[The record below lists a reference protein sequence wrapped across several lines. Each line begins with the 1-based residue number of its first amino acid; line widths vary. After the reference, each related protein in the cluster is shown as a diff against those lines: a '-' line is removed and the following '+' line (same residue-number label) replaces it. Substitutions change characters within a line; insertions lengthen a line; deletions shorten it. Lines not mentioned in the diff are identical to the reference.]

1 MKTPYLFALLSSVAL
16 VFSCVDDVPSTP
28 SILCR
33 EPVMVTNS
41 SLLATKDRAGFGTV
55 LFEEDLVVSGYVV
68 SDDTSGNHYKLLYLQ
83 DAPENPKVSLPVLI
97 DQTQLHAHYPVG
109 RKVFLKLKG
118 LSIGYRFGVLS
129 LGVNQGGTL
138 APIHSSKI
146 DEHLFRSCEQV
157 PIVPKKVA
165 LSELNNSMVGMW
177 VVLEHMQF
185 AAKER
190 GNSYADTGTHS
201 VDRMLQQVS
210 ENCLLEAEIPLRT
223 SGFASFKSESLPLE
237 KGAVKAL
244 LTAYYSDL
252 QLVLH
257 SPEDLDFSEERCAD
271 SAPLSATLGFEE
283 VLQMYQGTLVEFGVE
298 ESMVLEGFVISSDRE
313 GNFTKRIVL
322 QDAFENPSLGLQ
334 ILTDEEETHEQFAL
348 GQKVFFK
355 LNRLYMDRMDGVL
368 SVGYTDGKTVEEI
381 EEGALFDFVVPT
393 EEIQTLV
400 PLYKE
405 LSELDTESF
414 QNTLVRIEQL
424 QLVAQE
430 LGKAYAYYSGDA
442 AADRTLETCGV
453 LQKINVHTE
462 GGASFAQESF
472 PKGLGSI
479 TGVLSRNDQK
489 LKVQIRS
496 LVDVEFS
503 AATERCPLI
512 IPKVLLTE
520 IADPHNNNMARFV
533 ELYNAGADPIDL
545 EGWSLHKYLNG
556 SSVVSGTALRLS
568 GVLPSKSFL
577 ILANTSFASVF
588 GFAPD
593 IVSSY
598 ISGTGDDVY
607 ELVDASQKVHDVFG
621 HRGID
626 GSNTGWEY
634 TDGKAIRKV
643 EVTQPNPDFEL
654 SEWTVFSKAN
664 EAAQEAPADFGPK
677 ERQRF

>member
-157 PIVPKKVA
+157 PIVPKKVT
-165 LSELNNSMVGMW
+165 LSELNSSMVGMW

-210 ENCLLEAEIPLRT
+210 ENCLLDAEIPLRT
-223 SGFASFKSESLPLE
+223 SGFASFKSESLPLG

-355 LNRLYMDRMDGVL
+355 LNRLYMDRVDGVL
-368 SVGYTDGKTVEEI
+368 SMGYTDGKTVEAI

-400 PLYKE
+400 PLSKE

-414 QNTLVRIEQL
+414 QNTLVRIEKL

-577 ILANTSFASVF
+577 ILGNTSFASVF

-593 IVSSY
+593 IVSPY

-607 ELVDASQKVHDVFG
+607 ELVDPNQKVHDVFG

-643 EVTQPNPDFEL
+643 EVTEPNPVFEL

-677 ERQRF
+677 ER

>member
-1 MKTPYLFALLSSVAL
+1 MIMKTPYLFAPLFFVAL

-28 SILCR
+28 AVFCR

-41 SLLATKDRAGFGTV
+41 SLLATKEKAGFGTV
-55 LFEEDLVVSGYVV
+55 PFEEDLIVAGYVV
-68 SDDTSGNHYKLLYLQ
+68 SDDATGNHYKLLYLQ
-83 DAPENPKVSLPVLI
+83 DAPENPKVSLPILI
-97 DQTQLHAHYPVG
+97 DQTQLHARYPVG

-129 LGVNQGGTL
+129 LGVNQRGTL

-146 DEHLFRSCEQV
+146 DEHLFRSCEQL
-157 PIVPKKVA
+157 PIVPKKAA
-165 LSELNNSMVGMW
+165 LSELNSSMVGMW

-190 GNSYADTGTHS
+190 GNSYADAGTHS
-201 VDRMLQQVS
+201 ADRMLQQVS

-223 SGFASFKSESLPLE
+223 SGFSSFKSESLPLE
-237 KGAVKAL
+237 KGTVKAL

-257 SPEDLDFSEERCAD
+257 SPEDLDFSEVRCAD
-271 SAPLSATLGFEE
+271 SAPISATLGFEE

-298 ESMVLEGFVISSDRE
+298 ETMVLEGFVISSDRK

-334 ILTDEEETHEQFAL
+334 IRTNEEDTHQQFSL

-355 LNRLYMDRMDGVL
+355 LNRLYMDRVDGVL
-368 SVGYTDGKTVEEI
+368 CVGYTDGKTVEEI

-400 PLYKE
+400 PLSKE

-414 QNTLVRIEQL
+414 QNTLVRIEKL

-453 LQKINVHTE
+453 LQKINLHTE
-462 GGASFAQESF
+462 GGASFAHESF

-479 TGVLSRNDQK
+479 TGVLSRSNQK

-503 AATERCPLI
+503 SATERCPLI

-520 IADPHNNNMARFV
+520 IADPQNNNMARFV

-556 SSVVSGTALRLS
+556 SSVVSGTPLRLS
-568 GVLPSKSFL
+568 GVLPPKSFL

-588 GFAPD
+588 GFTPD

-598 ISGTGDDVY
+598 VSGTGDDVY
-607 ELVDASQKVHDVFG
+607 ELVDANQKVHDVFG
-621 HRGID
+621 HRGVD

-643 EVTQPNPDFEL
+643 EVSQPNSVFEL

-664 EAAQEAPADFGPK
+664 DTAQEAPADFGPK
-677 ERQRF
+677 ER

>member
-1 MKTPYLFALLSSVAL
+1 
-16 VFSCVDDVPSTP
+16 
-28 SILCR
+28 
-33 EPVMVTNS
+33 
-41 SLLATKDRAGFGTV
+41 
-55 LFEEDLVVSGYVV
+55 
-68 SDDTSGNHYKLLYLQ
+68 
-83 DAPENPKVSLPVLI
+83 
-97 DQTQLHAHYPVG
+97 
-109 RKVFLKLKG
+109 
-118 LSIGYRFGVLS
+118 
-129 LGVNQGGTL
+129 
-138 APIHSSKI
+138 
-146 DEHLFRSCEQV
+146 
-157 PIVPKKVA
+157 
-165 LSELNNSMVGMW
+165 MVGMW

-201 VDRMLQQVS
+201 ADRMLQQVS
-210 ENCLLEAEIPLRT
+210 ENCLLVAEIPLRT

-237 KGAVKAL
+237 KGPVKAL

-271 SAPLSATLGFEE
+271 SAQLSATLGFEE

-334 ILTDEEETHEQFAL
+334 ILTDEEETHQQFSL

-355 LNRLYMDRMDGVL
+355 LNRLYMDRVDGVL

-414 QNTLVRIEQL
+414 QNTLVRIEKL

-442 AADRTLETCGV
+442 AADRTLEICGV
-453 LQKINVHTE
+453 LQKINLHTE
-462 GGASFAQESF
+462 GGASFAHESF

-479 TGVLSRNDQK
+479 TGVLSRDDQK
-489 LKVQIRS
+489 LKVEIRS

-503 AATERCPLI
+503 ETTERCPLI

-520 IADPHNNNMARFV
+520 IADPQNNNMARFV
-533 ELYNAGADPIDL
+533 ELYNAGADPVDL

-556 SSVVSGTALRLS
+556 SSVVSGTPLRLS
-568 GVLPSKSFL
+568 GVLPPKSFL

-588 GFAPD
+588 GFTPNFG
-593 IVSSY
+593 SSY
-598 ISGTGDDVY
+598 VSGTGDDVY
-607 ELVDASQKVHDVFG
+607 ELVDANQKVQDVFG
-621 HRGID
+621 DRGVD

-634 TDGKAIRKV
+634 TDGKAIRKF
-643 EVTQPNPDFEL
+643 EVTEPNPDFEL

-664 EAAQEAPADFGPK
+664 GAAQEAPADFGPK
-677 ERQRF
+677 ER

>member
-157 PIVPKKVA
+157 PIVPKKVT
-165 LSELNNSMVGMW
+165 LSELNTSMVGMW

-223 SGFASFKSESLPLE
+223 SGFASFKSESLPLG

-298 ESMVLEGFVISSDRE
+298 ETMVLEGFVISSDRE

-355 LNRLYMDRMDGVL
+355 LNRLYMDRVDGVL
-368 SVGYTDGKTVEEI
+368 SMGYTDGKTVEAI

-400 PLYKE
+400 PLSKE

-414 QNTLVRIEQL
+414 QNTLVRIEKL

-453 LQKINVHTE
+453 LQKINLHTE
-462 GGASFAQESF
+462 EGARFAHESF
-472 PKGLGSI
+472 PKGLGAI
-479 TGVLSRNDQK
+479 TGVLSRSNQK

-545 EGWSLHKYLNG
+545 EGWSLHKFLNG

-577 ILANTSFASVF
+577 ILGNTSFASVF

-593 IVSSY
+593 IVSPY

-607 ELVDASQKVHDVFG
+607 ELVDPNQKVHDVFG

-643 EVTQPNPDFEL
+643 EVTEPNPVFEL

-677 ERQRF
+677 ER

>member
-157 PIVPKKVA
+157 PIVPKKVT

-223 SGFASFKSESLPLE
+223 SGFASFKSESLPLG

-607 ELVDASQKVHDVFG
+607 ELVDPNQKVHDVFG

>member
-157 PIVPKKVA
+157 PIVPKKVT
-165 LSELNNSMVGMW
+165 LSELNTSMVGMW

-210 ENCLLEAEIPLRT
+210 ENCLLDAEIPLRT
-223 SGFASFKSESLPLE
+223 SGFASFKSESLPLG

-283 VLQMYQGTLVEFGVE
+283 VLQMYQGTLVEFGE
-298 ESMVLEGFVISSDRE
+298 EETMVLEGFVISSDRE

-355 LNRLYMDRMDGVL
+355 LNRLYMDRVDGVL
-368 SVGYTDGKTVEEI
+368 SMGYTDGKTVEAI

-400 PLYKE
+400 PLSKE

-414 QNTLVRIEQL
+414 QNTLVRIEKL

-453 LQKINVHTE
+453 LQKINLHTE
-462 GGASFAQESF
+462 EGARFAHESF
-472 PKGLGSI
+472 PKGLGAI
-479 TGVLSRNDQK
+479 TGVLSRSNQK

-545 EGWSLHKYLNG
+545 EGWSLHKFLNG

-577 ILANTSFASVF
+577 ILGNTSFASVF

-593 IVSSY
+593 IVSPY

-607 ELVDASQKVHDVFG
+607 ELVDPNQKVHDVFG

-643 EVTQPNPDFEL
+643 EVTEPNPVFEL

-677 ERQRF
+677 ER

>member
-138 APIHSSKI
+138 APIHYSKI
-146 DEHLFRSCEQV
+146 NEHLFRSCEQV
-157 PIVPKKVA
+157 PIVPKKVT

-271 SAPLSATLGFEE
+271 SAQLSATLGFEE

-607 ELVDASQKVHDVFG
+607 ELVDANQKVHDVFG

>member
-157 PIVPKKVA
+157 PIVPKKVT
-165 LSELNNSMVGMW
+165 LSELNTSMVGMW

-210 ENCLLEAEIPLRT
+210 ENCLLDAEIPLRT

-298 ESMVLEGFVISSDRE
+298 ETMVLEGFVISSDRE

-355 LNRLYMDRMDGVL
+355 LNRLYMDRVDGVL
-368 SVGYTDGKTVEEI
+368 SMGYTDGKTVEAI

-400 PLYKE
+400 PLSKE

-414 QNTLVRIEQL
+414 QNTLVRIEKL

-453 LQKINVHTE
+453 LQKINLHTE
-462 GGASFAQESF
+462 EGARFAHESF
-472 PKGLGSI
+472 PKGLGAI
-479 TGVLSRNDQK
+479 TGVLSRSNQK

-577 ILANTSFASVF
+577 ILGNTSFASVF

-593 IVSSY
+593 IVSPY

-607 ELVDASQKVHDVFG
+607 ELVDPNQKVHDVFG

-643 EVTQPNPDFEL
+643 EVTEPNPVFEL

-677 ERQRF
+677 ER

>member
-28 SILCR
+28 SVFCR

-157 PIVPKKVA
+157 PIVPKKVT
-165 LSELNNSMVGMW
+165 LSELNTSMVGMW

-223 SGFASFKSESLPLE
+223 SGFASFKSESLPLG

-298 ESMVLEGFVISSDRE
+298 ETMVLEGFVISSDRE

-355 LNRLYMDRMDGVL
+355 LNRLYMDRVDGVL
-368 SVGYTDGKTVEEI
+368 SMGYTDGKTVEAI

-453 LQKINVHTE
+453 LQKINLHTE
-462 GGASFAQESF
+462 EGARFAHESF
-472 PKGLGSI
+472 PKGLGAI
-479 TGVLSRNDQK
+479 TGVLSRSNQK

-577 ILANTSFASVF
+577 ILGNTSFASVF

-593 IVSSY
+593 IVSPY

-607 ELVDASQKVHDVFG
+607 ELVDPNQKVHDVFG

-643 EVTQPNPDFEL
+643 EVTEPNPVFEL

-677 ERQRF
+677 ER

>member
-157 PIVPKKVA
+157 PIVPKKVT

-223 SGFASFKSESLPLE
+223 SGFASFKSESLPLG

-607 ELVDASQKVHDVFG
+607 ELVDPNQKVHDVFG

-643 EVTQPNPDFEL
+643 EVTEPNPDFEL

>member
-1 MKTPYLFALLSSVAL
+1 MKTPYSFALLSSVAL
-16 VFSCVDDVPSTP
+16 IFSCVDDVPSTP
-28 SILCR
+28 SVFCR
-33 EPVMVTNS
+33 EPVIVTNS
-41 SLLATKDRAGFGTV
+41 SLLDTKERAGFGTV
-55 LFEEDLVVSGYVV
+55 LFEEDLVVSGFVV

-97 DQTQLHAHYPVG
+97 DQTQLHADYPVG

-157 PIVPKKVA
+157 PIVPKKVT
-165 LSELNNSMVGMW
+165 LSELNTSMVGMW

-223 SGFASFKSESLPLE
+223 SGFSSFKSESLPLG
-237 KGAVKAL
+237 KGPVKAL

-257 SPEDLDFSEERCAD
+257 SPEDLGFSEERCAD
-271 SAPLSATLGFEE
+271 SAQLSATLGFEE
-283 VLQMYQGTLVEFGVE
+283 VLQMYQGTLVEFGLE

-334 ILTDEEETHEQFAL
+334 ILTDEEETHQQFVL

-355 LNRLYMDRMDGVL
+355 LNRLYMDRVNGVL

-381 EEGALFDFVVPT
+381 GEGALLDFVVPT

-400 PLYKE
+400 PLSKE
-405 LSELDTESF
+405 LSELNTESF
-414 QNTLVRIEQL
+414 QNTLVRIEKL
-424 QLVAQE
+424 QLVANE

-453 LQKINVHTE
+453 LQKIKLYTE
-462 GGASFAQESF
+462 GGASFAHESF
-472 PKGLGSI
+472 PKGYGNI
-479 TGVLSRNDQK
+479 TGVLSRDDQE

-496 LVDVEFS
+496 LADVEFS
-503 AATERCPLI
+503 AETERCPLI

-520 IADPHNNNMARFV
+520 IADPQNNSMARFV

-556 SSVVSGTALRLS
+556 SSVVSGTALLLS

-593 IVSSY
+593 IGSSY

-607 ELVDASQKVHDVFG
+607 ELVDANQKVHDVFG
-621 HRGID
+621 HRGLD

-643 EVTQPNPDFEL
+643 EITQPNVVFEL
-654 SEWTVFSKAN
+654 SEWTVFSKASKLV
-664 EAAQEAPADFGPK
+664 QEAPADFGPK
-677 ERQRF
+677 ER

>member
-1 MKTPYLFALLSSVAL
+1 MKTSYLFVLLSFVAL
-16 VFSCVDDVPSTP
+16 IFSCAEDVPSTP

-41 SLLATKDRAGFGTV
+41 SLLAIKDRAGFGTV

-83 DAPENPKVSLPVLI
+83 DAPENPKVSLPILI
-97 DQTQLHAHYPVG
+97 DQTQLHARYPLG

-138 APIHSSKI
+138 APIHYSII

-165 LSELNNSMVGMW
+165 LSELNSSMVGMW

-210 ENCLLEAEIPLRT
+210 ERCLLEAEIPLRT
-223 SGFASFKSESLPLE
+223 SGFASFKSESLPLG

-355 LNRLYMDRMDGVL
+355 LNRLYMDRVDGVL

-400 PLYKE
+400 PLSKE

-414 QNTLVRIEQL
+414 QNTLVRIEKL
-424 QLVAQE
+424 QLVTQE
-430 LGKAYAYYSGDA
+430 LGKAYTYYSGDA

-453 LQKINVHTE
+453 LQKINLHTE

-472 PKGLGSI
+472 PKGLGAI
-479 TGVLSRNDQK
+479 TGVLSRSNQK

-545 EGWSLHKYLNG
+545 EGWSLHKFLNG

-577 ILANTSFASVF
+577 ILGNTSFASVF

-607 ELVDASQKVHDVFG
+607 ELVDPNQKVHDVFG

-643 EVTQPNPDFEL
+643 EVTEPNPVFEL

-677 ERQRF
+677 ER

>member
-97 DQTQLHAHYPVG
+97 DQTQLHADYPVG

-146 DEHLFRSCEQV
+146 NEHLFRSCEQV
-157 PIVPKKVA
+157 PIVPKKVT

-210 ENCLLEAEIPLRT
+210 ENCLLDAEIPLRT
-223 SGFASFKSESLPLE
+223 SGFASFKSESLPLG

-355 LNRLYMDRMDGVL
+355 LNRLYMDRVDGVL
-368 SVGYTDGKTVEEI
+368 SMGYTDGKTVEAI

-400 PLYKE
+400 PLSKE

-414 QNTLVRIEQL
+414 QNTLVRIEKL

-453 LQKINVHTE
+453 LQKINLHTE
-462 GGASFAQESF
+462 EGARFAHESF
-472 PKGLGSI
+472 PKGLGAI
-479 TGVLSRNDQK
+479 TGVLSRSNQK

-545 EGWSLHKYLNG
+545 EGWSLHKFLNG

-577 ILANTSFASVF
+577 ILGNTSFASVF

-593 IVSSY
+593 IVSPY

-607 ELVDASQKVHDVFG
+607 ELVDPNQKVHDVFG

-643 EVTQPNPDFEL
+643 EVTEPNPVFEL

-677 ERQRF
+677 ER

>member
-210 ENCLLEAEIPLRT
+210 ENCLLDAEIPLRT
-223 SGFASFKSESLPLE
+223 SGFASFKSESLPLG

-355 LNRLYMDRMDGVL
+355 LNRLYMDRVDGVL
-368 SVGYTDGKTVEEI
+368 SMGYTDGKTVEAI

-400 PLYKE
+400 PLSKE

-414 QNTLVRIEQL
+414 QNTLVRIEKL

-577 ILANTSFASVF
+577 ILGNTSFASVF

-593 IVSSY
+593 IVSPY

-607 ELVDASQKVHDVFG
+607 ELVDPNQKVHDVFG

-643 EVTQPNPDFEL
+643 EVTEPNPVFEL

-677 ERQRF
+677 ER

>member
-157 PIVPKKVA
+157 PIVPKKVT
-165 LSELNNSMVGMW
+165 LSELNTSMVGMW

-210 ENCLLEAEIPLRT
+210 ENCLLDAEIPLRT
-223 SGFASFKSESLPLE
+223 SGFASFKSESLPLG

-355 LNRLYMDRMDGVL
+355 LNRLYMDRVDGVL
-368 SVGYTDGKTVEEI
+368 SVGYTDGKTVEAI

-400 PLYKE
+400 PLYEGACRSWIQKVFKTRWFALNSYSWWRRNWARPMPIIQEMLLQIGLWKPVASCKKSTCILKE
-405 LSELDTESF
+405 EPVLPTSPF
-414 QNTLVRIEQL
+414 Q
-424 QLVAQE
+424 
-430 LGKAYAYYSGDA
+430 
-442 AADRTLETCGV
+442 
-453 LQKINVHTE
+453 
-462 GGASFAQESF
+462 
-472 PKGLGSI
+472 KGL
-479 TGVLSRNDQK
+479 
-489 LKVQIRS
+489 
-496 LVDVEFS
+496 E
-503 AATERCPLI
+503 
-512 IPKVLLTE
+512 
-520 IADPHNNNMARFV
+520 
-533 ELYNAGADPIDL
+533 
-545 EGWSLHKYLNG
+545 
-556 SSVVSGTALRLS
+556 
-568 GVLPSKSFL
+568 PSPGCCH
-577 ILANTSFASVF
+577 VM
-588 GFAPD
+588 
-593 IVSSY
+593 
-598 ISGTGDDVY
+598 
-607 ELVDASQKVHDVFG
+607 H
-621 HRGID
+621 
-626 GSNTGWEY
+626 
-634 TDGKAIRKV
+634 
-643 EVTQPNPDFEL
+643 
-654 SEWTVFSKAN
+654 SKAKSAN
-664 EAAQEAPADFGPK
+664 PLFG
-677 ERQRF
+677 

>member
-157 PIVPKKVA
+157 PIVPKKVT
-165 LSELNNSMVGMW
+165 LSELNTSMVGMW

-210 ENCLLEAEIPLRT
+210 ENCLLDAEIPLRT
-223 SGFASFKSESLPLE
+223 SGFASFKSESLPLG

-298 ESMVLEGFVISSDRE
+298 ETMVLEGFVISSDRE

-355 LNRLYMDRMDGVL
+355 LNRLYMDRVDGVL
-368 SVGYTDGKTVEEI
+368 SMGYTDGKTVEAI

-400 PLYKE
+400 PLSKE

-414 QNTLVRIEQL
+414 QNTLVRIEKL

-453 LQKINVHTE
+453 LQKINLHTE
-462 GGASFAQESF
+462 EGARFAHESF
-472 PKGLGSI
+472 PKGLGAI
-479 TGVLSRNDQK
+479 TGVLSRSNQK

-545 EGWSLHKYLNG
+545 EGWSLHKFLNG

-577 ILANTSFASVF
+577 ILGNTSFASVF

-593 IVSSY
+593 IVSPY

-607 ELVDASQKVHDVFG
+607 ELVDPNQKVHDVFG

-643 EVTQPNPDFEL
+643 EVTEPNPVFEL

-677 ERQRF
+677 ER

>member
-157 PIVPKKVA
+157 PIVPKKVT
-165 LSELNNSMVGMW
+165 LSELNTSMVGMW

-210 ENCLLEAEIPLRT
+210 ENCLLDAEIPLRT
-223 SGFASFKSESLPLE
+223 SGFASFKSESLPLG

-298 ESMVLEGFVISSDRE
+298 ETMVLEGFVISSDRE

-355 LNRLYMDRMDGVL
+355 LNRLYMDRVDGVL
-368 SVGYTDGKTVEEI
+368 SVGYTDGKTVEAI

-400 PLYKE
+400 PLSKE

-414 QNTLVRIEQL
+414 QNTLVRIEKL

-453 LQKINVHTE
+453 LQKINLHTE
-462 GGASFAQESF
+462 EGARFAHESF
-472 PKGLGSI
+472 PKGLGAI
-479 TGVLSRNDQK
+479 TGVLSRSNQK

-577 ILANTSFASVF
+577 ILGNTSFASVF

-593 IVSSY
+593 IVSPY

-607 ELVDASQKVHDVFG
+607 ELVDPNQKVHDVFG

-643 EVTQPNPDFEL
+643 EVTEPNPVFEL

-677 ERQRF
+677 ER

>member
-28 SILCR
+28 SVFCR

-97 DQTQLHAHYPVG
+97 DQTQLHADYPVG

-146 DEHLFRSCEQV
+146 NEHLFRSCEQV
-157 PIVPKKVA
+157 PIVPKKVT

-223 SGFASFKSESLPLE
+223 SGFASFKSESLPLG

-556 SSVVSGTALRLS
+556 SSVVSATALRLS

-577 ILANTSFASVF
+577 ILANTSFSSVF

-607 ELVDASQKVHDVFG
+607 ELVDPNQKVHDVFG

>member
-157 PIVPKKVA
+157 PIVPKKVT

-223 SGFASFKSESLPLE
+223 SGFASFKSESLPLG

-577 ILANTSFASVF
+577 ILANTSFSSVF

-607 ELVDASQKVHDVFG
+607 ELVDPNQKVHDVFG

>member
-157 PIVPKKVA
+157 PIVPKKVT

-577 ILANTSFASVF
+577 ILANTSFASAF

>member
-28 SILCR
+28 SVFCR

-157 PIVPKKVA
+157 PIVPKKVT
-165 LSELNNSMVGMW
+165 LSELNTSMVGMW

-210 ENCLLEAEIPLRT
+210 ENCLLDAEIPLRT
-223 SGFASFKSESLPLE
+223 SGFASFKSESLPLG

-298 ESMVLEGFVISSDRE
+298 ETMVLEGFVISSDRE

-400 PLYKE
+400 PLSKE

-414 QNTLVRIEQL
+414 QNTLVRIEKL

-442 AADRTLETCGV
+442 AADRTLETCSV
-453 LQKINVHTE
+453 LQKINLHTE
-462 GGASFAQESF
+462 DGARFAHESF
-472 PKGLGSI
+472 PKGLGAI
-479 TGVLSRNDQK
+479 TGVLSRSNQK

-545 EGWSLHKYLNG
+545 EGWSLHKFLNG

-577 ILANTSFASVF
+577 ILGNTSFASVF

-593 IVSSY
+593 IVSPY

-607 ELVDASQKVHDVFG
+607 ELVDPNQKVHDVFG

-677 ERQRF
+677 ER

>member
-577 ILANTSFASVF
+577 ILGNTSFASVF

-593 IVSSY
+593 IVSPY

-607 ELVDASQKVHDVFG
+607 ELVDPNQKVHDVFG

-643 EVTQPNPDFEL
+643 EVTEPNPVFEL

>member
-97 DQTQLHAHYPVG
+97 DQTQLHADYPVG

-146 DEHLFRSCEQV
+146 NEHLFRSCEQV
-157 PIVPKKVA
+157 PIVPKKVT

-210 ENCLLEAEIPLRT
+210 ENCLLDAEIPLRT
-223 SGFASFKSESLPLE
+223 SGFASFKSESLPLG

-257 SPEDLDFSEERCAD
+257 NPEDLDFSEERCAD

-355 LNRLYMDRMDGVL
+355 LNRLYMDRVDGVL
-368 SVGYTDGKTVEEI
+368 SMGYTDGKTVEAI

-400 PLYKE
+400 PLSKE

-414 QNTLVRIEQL
+414 QNTLVRIEKL

-453 LQKINVHTE
+453 LQKINLHTE
-462 GGASFAQESF
+462 EGARFAHESF
-472 PKGLGSI
+472 PKGLGAI
-479 TGVLSRNDQK
+479 TGVLSRSNQK

-577 ILANTSFASVF
+577 ILGNTSFASVF

-593 IVSSY
+593 IVSPY

-607 ELVDASQKVHDVFG
+607 ELVDPNQKVHDVFG

-643 EVTQPNPDFEL
+643 EVTEPNPVFEL

-677 ERQRF
+677 ER

>member
-157 PIVPKKVA
+157 PIVPKKVT

-223 SGFASFKSESLPLE
+223 SGFASFKSESLPLG

-355 LNRLYMDRMDGVL
+355 LNRLYMDRVDGVL

-472 PKGLGSI
+472 PKGLGAI

-607 ELVDASQKVHDVFG
+607 ELVDPNQKVHDVFG

>member
-157 PIVPKKVA
+157 PIVPKKVT

>member
-157 PIVPKKVA
+157 PIVPKKVT

-223 SGFASFKSESLPLE
+223 SGFASFKSESLPLG

-355 LNRLYMDRMDGVL
+355 LNRLYMDRVDGVL

-414 QNTLVRIEQL
+414 QNTLVRIEKL

-453 LQKINVHTE
+453 LQKINLHTE
-462 GGASFAQESF
+462 EGARFAHESF
-472 PKGLGSI
+472 PKGLGAI
-479 TGVLSRNDQK
+479 TGVLSRSNQK

-593 IVSSY
+593 IVSPY

-607 ELVDASQKVHDVFG
+607 ELVDPNQKVHDVFG

>member
-146 DEHLFRSCEQV
+146 NEHLFRSCEQV
-157 PIVPKKVA
+157 PIVPKKVT

-210 ENCLLEAEIPLRT
+210 ENCLLDAEIPLRT
-223 SGFASFKSESLPLE
+223 SGFASFKSESLPLG

-355 LNRLYMDRMDGVL
+355 LNRLYMDRVDGVL
-368 SVGYTDGKTVEEI
+368 SMGYTDGKTVEAI

-577 ILANTSFASVF
+577 ILGNTSFASVF

-593 IVSSY
+593 IVSPY

-607 ELVDASQKVHDVFG
+607 ELVDPNQKVHDVFG

-643 EVTQPNPDFEL
+643 EVTEPNPVFEL

-677 ERQRF
+677 ER

>member
-157 PIVPKKVA
+157 PIVPKKVT
-165 LSELNNSMVGMW
+165 LSELNTSMVGMW

-210 ENCLLEAEIPLRT
+210 ENCLLDAEIPLRT
-223 SGFASFKSESLPLE
+223 SGFASFKSESLPLG

-298 ESMVLEGFVISSDRE
+298 ETMVLEGFVISSDRE

-355 LNRLYMDRMDGVL
+355 LNRLYMDRVDGVL
-368 SVGYTDGKTVEEI
+368 SMGYTDGKTVEAI

-400 PLYKE
+400 PLSKE

-414 QNTLVRIEQL
+414 QNTLVRIEKL

-453 LQKINVHTE
+453 LQKINLHTE
-462 GGASFAQESF
+462 EGARFAHESF
-472 PKGLGSI
+472 PKGLGAI
-479 TGVLSRNDQK
+479 TGVLSRSNQK

-577 ILANTSFASVF
+577 ILGNTSFASVF

-593 IVSSY
+593 IVSPY

-607 ELVDASQKVHDVFG
+607 ELVDPNQKVHDVFG

-643 EVTQPNPDFEL
+643 EVTEPNPVFEL

-677 ERQRF
+677 ER

>member
-157 PIVPKKVA
+157 PIVPKKVT
-165 LSELNNSMVGMW
+165 LSELNTSMVGMW

-210 ENCLLEAEIPLRT
+210 ENCLLDAEIPLRT
-223 SGFASFKSESLPLE
+223 SGFASFKSESLPLG

-283 VLQMYQGTLVEFGVE
+283 VLQMYQGTLVEFGE
-298 ESMVLEGFVISSDRE
+298 EETMVLEGFVISSDRE

-355 LNRLYMDRMDGVL
+355 LNRLYMDRVDGVL
-368 SVGYTDGKTVEEI
+368 SMGYTDGKTVEAI

-400 PLYKE
+400 PLSKE

-414 QNTLVRIEQL
+414 QNTLVRIEKL

-453 LQKINVHTE
+453 LQKINLHTE
-462 GGASFAQESF
+462 EGARFAHESF
-472 PKGLGSI
+472 PKGLGAI
-479 TGVLSRNDQK
+479 TGVLSRSNQK

-577 ILANTSFASVF
+577 ILGNTSFASVF

-593 IVSSY
+593 IVSPY

-607 ELVDASQKVHDVFG
+607 ELVDPNQKVHDVFG

-643 EVTQPNPDFEL
+643 EVTEPNPVFEL

-677 ERQRF
+677 ER

>member
-157 PIVPKKVA
+157 PIVPKKVT

-210 ENCLLEAEIPLRT
+210 ENCLLDAEIPLRT
-223 SGFASFKSESLPLE
+223 SGFASFKSESLPLG

-355 LNRLYMDRMDGVL
+355 LNRLYMDRLDGVL
-368 SVGYTDGKTVEEI
+368 SVGYTDGKTVEAI

-400 PLYKE
+400 PLSKE

-414 QNTLVRIEQL
+414 QNTLVRIEKL

-453 LQKINVHTE
+453 LQKINLHTE
-462 GGASFAQESF
+462 EGARFAHESF
-472 PKGLGSI
+472 PKGLGAI
-479 TGVLSRNDQK
+479 TGVLSRSNQK

-545 EGWSLHKYLNG
+545 EGWSLHKFLNG

-577 ILANTSFASVF
+577 ILGNTSFASVF

-593 IVSSY
+593 IVSPY

-607 ELVDASQKVHDVFG
+607 ELVDPNQKVHDVFG

-677 ERQRF
+677 ER

>member
-157 PIVPKKVA
+157 PIVPKKVT
-165 LSELNNSMVGMW
+165 LSELNTSMVGMW

-210 ENCLLEAEIPLRT
+210 ENCLLDAEIPLRT
-223 SGFASFKSESLPLE
+223 SGFASFKSESLPLG

-298 ESMVLEGFVISSDRE
+298 ETMVLEGFVISSDRE

-355 LNRLYMDRMDGVL
+355 LNRLYMDRVDGVL
-368 SVGYTDGKTVEEI
+368 SMGYTDGKTVEAI

-400 PLYKE
+400 PLSKE

-414 QNTLVRIEQL
+414 QNTLVRIEKL

-442 AADRTLETCGV
+442 AADRSLETCGV
-453 LQKINVHTE
+453 LQKINMHTE
-462 GGASFAQESF
+462 EGARFAHESF
-472 PKGLGSI
+472 PKGLGAI
-479 TGVLSRNDQK
+479 TGVLSRSNQK

-545 EGWSLHKYLNG
+545 EGWSLHKFLNG

-577 ILANTSFASVF
+577 ILGNTSFASVF

-593 IVSSY
+593 IVSPY

-607 ELVDASQKVHDVFG
+607 ELVDPNQKVHDVFG

-643 EVTQPNPDFEL
+643 EVTEPNPVFEL

-677 ERQRF
+677 ER

>member
-157 PIVPKKVA
+157 PIVPKKVT
-165 LSELNNSMVGMW
+165 LSELNTSMVGMW

-210 ENCLLEAEIPLRT
+210 ENCLLDAEIPLRT
-223 SGFASFKSESLPLE
+223 SGFASFKSESLPLG

-298 ESMVLEGFVISSDRE
+298 ETMVLEGFVISSDRE

-355 LNRLYMDRMDGVL
+355 LNRLYMDRVDGVL
-368 SVGYTDGKTVEEI
+368 SMGYTDGKTVEAI

-400 PLYKE
+400 PLSKE

-414 QNTLVRIEQL
+414 QNTLVRIEKL

-453 LQKINVHTE
+453 LQKINLHTE
-462 GGASFAQESF
+462 EGARFAHESF
-472 PKGLGSI
+472 PKGLGAI
-479 TGVLSRNDQK
+479 TGVLSRSNQK

-607 ELVDASQKVHDVFG
+607 ELVDPNQKVHDVFG

-643 EVTQPNPDFEL
+643 EVTEPNPVFEL

-677 ERQRF
+677 ER